1 MKRYMFLQKDRWDS
15 VSSTND
21 SLRLELTEAI
31 KFLESIK
38 SGNLQAIYEGDQ
50 QSEFGLALTS
60 LRDRMVELNQEEEQR
75 NWINRGLATFSD
87 ILRQQQDDI
96 HLLFDQ
102 VVSKLVNYLGVNQG
116 AIFVLNDDDP
126 DDAHLQLISAYAYEK
141 KKHVEMRVGIGEGL
155 VGQCFLEKDLI
166 YLRDV
171 PTNYVRITSGLG
183 EARPRCVVIVPLL
196 LDREIVGVMELA
208 SFRAVE
214 SYKIEFLKKIA
225 ENIAA
230 LYSSART
237 ARRTRTLL
245 QDSQVAAEQLKSQ
258 EEEMR
263 QNMEELVAT
272 QEEVS
277 RQMQR
282 ARDNQLY
289 YNEIIEGIDDCIVTV
304 DPNFTILVAN
314 KAFRTLFSRYGVP
327 VDPGNSLLAMAPGR
341 EEQFKQPY
349 LRALKGEHIEEPLRH
364 HFDRDFHVT
373 YNPLRNTTGTIIGVS
388 LIARDITEQRAMLTK
403 TEALLHES
411 RQQAEE
417 LKSQEEEMRQN
428 MEELNAQQEEME
440 RAMNEMSERDH
451 YFNELLNH
459 ASDAIFTLDRRYRI
473 ETFNTRFAARMEQ
486 MGVKIKRGFDFF
498 SILKPEAHAAHKAR
512 YDRAFAGEEFEH
524 ADTSV
529 VNGNEIQLVSRYAPM
544 RTTKGEVDTIACFAR
559 EVKS

>member
-1 MKRYMFLQKDRWDS
+1 MKRYMLLQKDRWDA
-15 VSSTND
+15 VSNTND

-38 SGNLQAIYEGDQ
+38 SGNLQATYEGDQ

-96 HLLFDQ
+96 HQLFDQ

-141 KKHVEMRVGIGEGL
+141 KKHVEMRVSIGEGL
-155 VGQCFLEKDLI
+155 IGQCFLEKDLV
-166 YLRDV
+166 YLSDV
-171 PTNYVRITSGLG
+171 PRGYIRITSGLG
-183 EARPRCVVIVPLL
+183 EATPRCVVIVPLL
-196 LDREIVGVMELA
+196 LDREIVGVLELA

-214 SYKIEFLKKIA
+214 PYKIEFLKKIA

-230 LYSSART
+230 LYSSARN

-245 QDSQVAAEQLKSQ
+245 QDSQAAGEQLKSQ

-304 DPNFTILVAN
+304 DPGFQIMVAN

-349 LRALKGEHIEEPLRH
+349 LRALAGEHVEEPLRH

-373 YNPLRNTTGTIIGVS
+373 YNPLRNTVGTIIGVS
-388 LIARDITEQRAMLTK
+388 LIARDITDQRAQLKK
-403 TEALLHES
+403 TEAMLLES
-411 RQQAEE
+411 QQQAEE
-417 LKSQEEEMRQN
+417 LKAQEEEMRQN
-428 MEELNAQQEEME
+428 MEELNAQQDEMV
-440 RAMNEMSERDH
+440 RAMNEMDAREQ
-451 YFNELLNH
+451 YFNELINH
-459 ASDAIFTLDRRYRI
+459 SGDAIFTLNRKYRI
-473 ETFNTRFAARMEQ
+473 ETYNTRFAERMQQ
-486 MGVKIKRGFDFF
+486 MDVKVKKGFDFF
-498 SILKPEAHAAHKAR
+498 SILKPEAHAAHKER

-524 ADTSV
+524 AETSM
-529 VNGNEIQLVSRYAPM
+529 VNGHALPIVSRYSPM
-544 RTTKGEVDTIACFAR
+544 RDLKGEIATIACFTR
-559 EVKS
+559 EVK